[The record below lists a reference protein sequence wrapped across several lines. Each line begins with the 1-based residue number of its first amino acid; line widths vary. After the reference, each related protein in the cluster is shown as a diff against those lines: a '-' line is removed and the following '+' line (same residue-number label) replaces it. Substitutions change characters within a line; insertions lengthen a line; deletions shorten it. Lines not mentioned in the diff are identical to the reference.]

1 MHVTKMCRRP
11 VRPVFALS
19 KLTTILDN
27 MESRLDLEI
36 HLNLLDSK
44 GKGVES
50 VQCAC
55 GVTNEERRVFALFK
69 IHPVKVLSAKPAKQD
84 PLMYM

>member
-1 MHVTKMCRRP
+1 MHVTKMCR
-11 VRPVFALS
+11 RPVFALS